1 MSLIPATYSIA
12 FFRKKIYCLCVLVS
26 VFFCDAIIGQPIDK
40 KATKETKALYKNLQS
55 LLQKGILFGH
65 QDDMAYGVHW
75 KYKNGR
81 SDIKDVAGQYPAVFG
96 WELGH
101 LETDASVNLDNVPF
115 NKIKGYIR
123 KEYDAGGVI
132 TISWHL
138 NNPLTGKS
146 AWDASPTNTVS
157 SILPNGEKNKL
168 YKSWLDKVAL
178 FFKSLKAKNGAYI
191 PVIFRPFHELNGS
204 WFWWG
209 GKNCTAEELVALW
222 KYTVTYL
229 RDTKNIHHLLY
240 AFNTDRFAT
249 TQEYLERYPGNEWV
263 DIVGFDIY
271 QKGDI
276 LPNDKFIAALDRSLT
291 LLDKIAKEKNKI
303 PALTEFGY
311 NTVPDSTWWTNVFLK
326 SIQNHQI
333 AYALAWRNAGEKS
346 KDEIE
351 YYVPYKGQQSADDF
365 LKFSK
370 DKKMFFEKRT
380 KQLKLYQ

>member
-1 MSLIPATYSIA
+1 M
-12 FFRKKIYCLCVLVS
+12 
-26 VFFCDAIIGQPIDK
+26 
-40 KATKETKALYKNLQS
+40 
-55 LLQKGILFGH
+55 
-65 QDDMAYGVHW
+65 
-75 KYKNGR
+75 
-81 SDIKDVAGQYPAVFG
+81 
-96 WELGH
+96 
-101 LETDASVNLDNVPF
+101 
-115 NKIKGYIR
+115 
-123 KEYDAGGVI
+123 
-132 TISWHL
+132 
-138 NNPLTGKS
+138 
-146 AWDASPTNTVS
+146 
-157 SILPNGEKNKL
+157 
-168 YKSWLDKVAL
+168 
-178 FFKSLKAKNGAYI
+178 
-191 PVIFRPFHELNGS
+191 
-204 WFWWG
+204 
-209 GKNCTAEELVALW
+209 VALW